1 MTESQSFLLT
11 LVRMA
16 LWGGEE
22 SLPADLPDWQEVL
35 ALAKKQTLLGLV
47 AEAVPMLPEGLQ
59 PDPQTKLQ
67 LHTAA
72 MRIMSS
78 HALLNRKVA
87 DIKTR
92 MDSYDIHTVLFKGQG
107 VALNY
112 PNPQSRQC
120 GDIDLYVGEK
130 NFARALE
137 LLNPETTKKASEY
150 RFVKHFNI
158 EEDGVEIEIHRIA
171 EILPGFGHDR
181 RFQRWTVDKL
191 CGPAVRKVEIGGAT
205 VNLPPAEFDVL
216 YIMNHAWHHFM
227 TGGIGLRQL
236 CDWSIQLHRYGRSV
250 DVDALSN
257 NLRSFGLIRAWKIL
271 SCVAVGYL
279 GLPEDECPLYDA
291 SYAGKAAKVLDVIWM
306 EGNFGHHSE
315 SRKTPRPKGH
325 FAGKFHSFKKNTSRI
340 IRILSISPID
350 VIYSWGYYFINGM
363 RNLFHRVR

>member
-92 MDSYDIHTVLFKGQG
+92 MDSYGIHTVLFKGQG

-236 CDWSIQLHRYGRSV
+236 CDWSIQLYRYGRSV